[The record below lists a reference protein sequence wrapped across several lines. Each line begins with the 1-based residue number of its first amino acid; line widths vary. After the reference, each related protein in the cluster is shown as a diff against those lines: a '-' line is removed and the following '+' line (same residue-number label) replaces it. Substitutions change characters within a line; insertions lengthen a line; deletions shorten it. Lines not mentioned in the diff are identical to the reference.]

1 MLSAYKANTMS
12 LLISEN
18 IPFAA
23 DGDPKGIAQF
33 SCPKY
38 WGNNPSEIF
47 LFFSLSKVG
56 RPSSFSLVPLPLP
69 LTRWNRNLEV
79 GGFAYFPET
88 SSKPSLQ

>member
-12 LLISEN
+12 LLLSKN
-18 IPFAA
+18 VPLAA
-23 DGDPKGIAQF
+23 NEDPKGIAQF

-56 RPSSFSLVPLPLP
+56 LSSSFSLVPLSLP
-69 LTRWNRNLEV
+69 LTRWNRNLEA
-79 GGFAYFPET
+79 GDFAYFPEK
-88 SSKPSLQ
+88 SYKPSL